1 MESSHGC
8 CPQGRLASY
17 RPEVAACCV
26 GVVAG
31 SCAGR
36 PARHLGTSGI
46 RPGSGNRRGR
56 DDPGAG
62 ADPRPSRT
70 PRRAAG
76 RGGDLPAGERCLA
89 LLDLHAVNS
98 ASIVVTIVVGV
109 YSAGAYLP
117 LVWSLPKL
125 GLWAA
130 SIGIDFVAGRE
141 TGLTDLISPGSSWP
155 APSLLA
161 KKTVRSR
168 TRVPDLACC
177 GVGLRG
183 LEPLTSSLSGKRS
196 NRLSYRPGRTALC
209 LGRLSH
215 RALTSQPRS
224 VLCQGDLDASQQA
237 CRQVVHEGAKRCD
250 GGD

>member
-1 MESSHGC
+1 M
-8 CPQGRLASY
+8 
-17 RPEVAACCV
+17 
-26 GVVAG
+26 
-31 SCAGR
+31 
-36 PARHLGTSGI
+36 
-46 RPGSGNRRGR
+46 
-56 DDPGAG
+56 PGA
-62 ADPRPSRT
+62 PRS
-70 PRRAAG
+70 PRRQQRLD
-76 RGGDLPAGERCLA
+76 RGDDRCRRLFGGCLPAPGLEPPE
-89 LLDLHAVNS
+89 
-98 ASIVVTIVVGV
+98 
-109 YSAGAYLP
+109 AGP
-117 LVWSLPKL
+117 V
-125 GLWAA
+125 WAA

>member
-1 MESSHGC
+1 MCWPDLALVGLLVILELAGFGQDPGIGAAAMTLELAPILALLVGRVS
-8 CPQGRLASY
+8 PQ
-17 RPEVAACCV
+17 
-26 GVVAG
+26 VVAVTYLLANG
-31 SCAGR
+31 S
-36 PARHLGTSGI
+36 S
-46 RPGSGNRRGR
+46 
-56 DDPGAG
+56 
-62 ADPRPSRT
+62 
-70 PRRAAG
+70 
-76 RGGDLPAGERCLA
+76 A

-117 LVWSLPKL
+117 LVWSLPTL

-130 SIGIDFVAGRE
+130 WIGIDFVTGRE
-141 TGLTDLISPGSSWP
+141 TGRTDLISPGSSWP

-168 TRVPDLACC
+168 TRVPDLGCC